1 MLKTIFNWV
10 WQIWL
15 LLLIS
20 NTEVYANNMG
30 GLFYLVP
37 FIIISLLLPFPYFL
51 VARPV
56 RLFNIILYIISLG
69 TLFTAYFMGP
79 LLPFLAA
86 IGWLIFLSIKSII
99 YIRSYLTKG

>member
-10 WQIWL
+10 WQTWL

-20 NTEVYANNMG
+20 NTEVYANNMEK
-30 GLFYLVP
+30 LIYLVS
-37 FIIISLLLPFPYFL
+37 FIIVMLLLPLPYLL

-56 RLFNIILYIISLG
+56 RLFNIILYIISLR
-69 TLFTAYFMGP
+69 TLFTGPFMGP
-79 LLPFLAA
+79 LFPFLAA
-86 IGWLIFLSIKSII
+86 IGWLIFFIIKSIT